1 MPLYEISAPNGKR
14 YRIEGPPG
22 ASDEDVAR
30 AVIAQFPE
38 AANPP
43 PKTTIGGY
51 AREALKAVPRG
62 LVGGLESAALG
73 AAALLPG
80 DTEGGFEKTARE
92 GIKGLAER
100 LKPTAAA
107 GYEESPLVKVM
118 EGVGSFGSLLIPG
131 GIGGMAARG
140 LGASARAGQLAAAAP
155 VATAM
160 GAGEARERAV
170 AEGATPEQI
179 TKATQLGMIPGI
191 AELAPVERVFRVM
204 PQEIKGG
211 IFDYVKRALVTGGV
225 EGAQEAASA
234 VAQNLIARG
243 VYKPSQELIEGVGEN
258 AAYGAGAGAIVQ
270 FLLDSVAGRRAR
282 PAGAPAPTEQPPA
295 EPTAPAVVE
304 QPVAP
309 APRTKAQD
317 LQAKLA
323 DAKAQYD
330 ALAVDDPARI
340 ELAGEIAKY
349 DDQLSKLDVKRAYPP
364 ASWYPEGGKKP
375 YRLKESALATEQP
388 DLFGMMYPQAEPA
401 VEEVARPEFELTGEQ
416 QAELFPEEPV
426 QPSQE
431 PTTSKVT
438 DATLL
443 GIGLKPGTIK
453 TAKFAKE
460 LKTLDLS
467 NPQDIEKFEELIED
481 YGRKSTARQ
490 PYNQAAVKRLVSAA
504 KFRLAKQTSFDF
516 GEGVPD
522 DTGRQV
528 GRAGVVPPVS
538 QPEAGV
544 GPVGGVE
551 PAGVAGAERDVGRPA
566 ERERAE
572 QRALSDVEEIE
583 TAKEIAATTKS
594 KKDFNDAITYLSY
607 FKNSPDVGPSAKQ
620 AAIKALDELG
630 VPEAEVQAAWENIAI
645 TEAAGQQER
654 SEDDAA
660 AASER
665 EQKNIAAQ
673 QRRAELAVKRGPRV
687 LPTKP
692 ITAKEKAQYASAEKK
707 MVLKAPTNVPFQ
719 TVEDANALLDTY
731 LTDIE
736 KGDPAKRKQRER
748 VIKQRIPPIP
758 AREFVDEAD
767 RSQIAEFMQAGKFD
781 DAHTAIVRTA
791 LRAASKAKA
800 HLSRASFM
808 KETKDFSLSH
818 TPVGSGLSKSVVQKL
833 NKGDLKGALR
843 EISETG
849 STPVIRTAARK
860 ILSAIR
866 STKVLVRET
875 PTGDA
880 GIYSSK
886 TDTIYIDPQG
896 LHEHTLLHEA
906 MHAAVS
912 HVLANPNHVLTQKLQ
927 KLFDSLTPELRG
939 QYGATNLQEF
949 AAEAISNQEF
959 QDLLRGQPKNWWGRF
974 VDAIRGFFGL
984 SKAKQ
989 VEKTLDQLLEAAPS
1003 EARAE
1008 GVGVLKLPATA
1019 AMESYAPKRIAE
1031 KKREGDQGFFQQAR
1045 NFAFDPE
1052 YRANKVKELRNTIV
1066 FNGAAAE
1073 EKLLKNNDLKSA
1085 VNLLLATRSMDLA
1098 TSSVLEGA
1106 IELDPETGLFRVKP
1120 GVSLADVHREV
1131 QTIADKGGVDIDT
1144 AKAWFDLGATVLRMR
1159 SPEISPEI
1167 RKSMALSAEDEA
1179 AADDVLRLYGT
1190 EIRAGVQKFQ
1200 QYKNQLLQA
1209 GKATGRFTQED
1220 VDEWTKAPEYVP
1232 WHRILDDAK
1241 FGYETKTSTK
1251 KYIKGLV
1258 DNGKVAELIGGDVN
1272 KRPIGDILGNME
1284 NLSFWLVN
1292 TVVRNHA
1299 ANVAMDGLL
1308 KIDAKAL
1315 KTPQQGVSERLV
1327 KTYRGGEPAYFEV
1340 ADPLDR
1346 HAFMGVET
1354 ISTPLFKALGTAAN
1368 WLRTGTTLMPGFV
1381 VSQLF
1386 QDGFR
1391 ATVLSGA
1398 DKPFMVGAK
1407 VLGSFGD
1414 ALRHKGTSRE
1424 LSAYGIIG
1432 RPDFMVGSDRSRI
1445 EAALDEG
1452 GSGVKK
1458 TLRHVRGALDAM
1470 SRASDASQRMAV
1482 YEQTLKETGDKM
1494 LALYKA
1500 SEIIN
1505 FQRQG
1510 RSAAINVLRQIIPFM
1525 NAYIQGLDV
1534 TYRSM
1539 FREGISGKDRTTAMR
1554 QFWSTGMKIAALASI
1569 YAIMVSDDEEY
1580 KKQPDHEKLTG
1591 FMIPGSRDTIKE
1603 MTGVDLGGNLRVPTP
1618 QDPIGFLFKTIPEQS
1633 WNYMLRLGTKDEV
1646 DATKLARIMKDGAL
1660 NSISPPGAMPQLL
1673 KPTVEVAT
1681 NYSFFTGNP
1690 IIGKGL
1696 EGRSKDLQ
1704 FTSGTTELA
1713 KAISAFTPLA
1723 PVQIDHL
1730 VRGYLGVFGGTLM
1743 YAGGRA
1749 IEATTGIERA
1759 DRRWAEVPQAT
1770 TFLTSSAP
1778 SGMKDDYYEL
1788 RQKSRAVAEDIK
1800 FLMERDPEEA
1810 KQRLM
1815 ENKELFA
1822 LAKSGFF
1829 TQVEQKL
1836 TQLRQTRR
1844 IIDGNQEMSSAEKRE
1859 RLDQIDKYE
1868 MLLFSSLN
1876 LPALRKQVGL

>member
-1 MPLYEISAPNGKR
+1 MDVRMPDGVIVRGVPDDITQEELLRRYKLY
-14 YRIEGPPG
+14 
-22 ASDEDVAR
+22 
-30 AVIAQFPE
+30 
-38 AANPP
+38 AAENR
-43 PKTTIGGY
+43 TIGGY

-62 LVGGLESAALG
+62 LVGGLEQAALG

-92 GIKGLAER
+92 GIKGFAER
-100 LKPTAAA
+100 LKPKAAV
-107 GYEESPLVKVM
+107 GYEEAIPTKLF
-118 EGVGSFGSLLIPG
+118 EAVGSFGSLLGPA
-131 GIGGMAARG
+131 GIGSMAARG
-140 LGASARAGQLAAAAP
+140 LGLAAGVGRTAA
-155 VATAM
+155 VAPTAAAM

-170 AEGATPEQI
+170 EAGATPEQI
-179 TKATQLGMIPGI
+179 TSATQAGIIPGI
-191 AELAPVERVFRVM
+191 AELASVGSVFRLL
-204 PQEIKGG
+204 PKELTGT
-211 IFDYVKRALVTGGV
+211 IFNRLQRMFVTGGI
-225 EGAQEAASA
+225 EGLQEGASA
-234 VAQNLIARG
+234 VAQNLIAQQI
-243 VYKPSQELIEGVGEN
+243 YKPSQELIEKVGEN

-270 FLLDSVAGRRAR
+270 FLVDAVAGRRAK

-349 DDQLSKLDVKRAYPP
+349 DDQLSKLDMKRAYLP
-364 ASWYPEGGKKP
+364 ASWYPEDGEKP

-467 NPQDIEKFEELIED
+467 NPQDIEKFEELVED
-481 YGRKSTARQ
+481 YGRKSTAKQ

-522 DTGRQV
+522 ATGPAT
-528 GRAGVVPPVS
+528 GGGGVDVSVS
-538 QPEAGV
+538 QPAAG
-544 GPVGGVE
+544 GPAAAGTETGGVAATE
-551 PAGVAGAERDVGRPA
+551 GPAAPAAG
-566 ERERAE
+566 REG
-572 QRALSDVEEIE
+572 QPVSPLSDVEEVE
-583 TAKEIAATTKS
+583 TALDIAAAAKSQTDAKS

-607 FKNSPDVGPSAKQ
+607 FKNSPDVGPSAKK
-620 AAIKALDELG
+620 AAIDALDELG
-630 VPEAEVQAAWENIAI
+630 VPAAEVQAAWENISI
-645 TEAAGQQER
+645 SEA
-654 SEDDAA
+654 
-660 AASER
+660 
-665 EQKNIAAQ
+665 AAQ
-673 QRRAELAVKRGPRV
+673 QEQSEDAALKASEKAQRNIADQERRAKQAETRAARATLK
-687 LPTKP
+687 KP
-692 ITAKEKAQYASAEKK
+692 VTAKEKAQYASAEKR
-707 MVLKAPTNVPFQ
+707 MTLKAPVDVPFQ
-719 TVEDANALLDTY
+719 TAEDANALLETY

-736 KGDPAKRKQRER
+736 KGDPALRKRTKNKDQL
-748 VIKQRIPPIP
+748 P
-758 AREFVDEAD
+758 AREFVDKED
-767 RSQIAEFMQAGKFD
+767 RENIARLMREGKFD
-781 DAHTAIVRTA
+781 DAHTAIFTTVQRAVTA
-791 LRAASKAKA
+791 AKASKYAKEFI
-800 HLSRASFM
+800 RASKSFQ
-808 KETKDFSLSH
+808 LSH
-818 TPVGSGLSKSVVQKL
+818 RPVGSGLSKDVTALLQ
-833 NKGDLKGALR
+833 KGDLKGALR
-843 EISETG
+843 LLGETG
-849 STPVIRTAARK
+849 SNPIIRTAARK
-860 ILSAIR
+860 ILSAIKN
-866 STKVLVRET
+866 TKVQVRET

-880 GIYSSK
+880 GIYSPT
-886 TDTIYIDPQG
+886 TDTIYIDPKG

-912 HVLANPNHVLTQKLQ
+912 HVLANPNHPLTKKLQ
-927 KLFDSLTPELRG
+927 KLFDALSPEIRG

-949 AAEAISNQEF
+949 AAESISNQDF
-959 QDLLRGQPKNWWGRF
+959 QDILRGQPKNWWGRF
-974 VDAIRGFFGL
+974 VDAVRGFFGL
-984 SKAKQ
+984 SKASQ
-989 VEKTLDQLLEAAPS
+989 VEKTLNQLLEAAPS
-1003 EARAE
+1003 EARQE
-1008 GVGVLKLPATA
+1008 GIGVLKLTATA
-1019 AMESYAPKRIAE
+1019 AMDAQATRRIAE
-1031 KKREGDQGFFQQAR
+1031 KKREGDQGFFQQAW

-1052 YRANKVKELRNTIV
+1052 YRANKVEEFRNSAV
-1066 FNGAAAE
+1066 FNGAAL
-1073 EKLLKNNDLKSA
+1073 EKKMLEKNQLRSV

-1098 TSSVLEGA
+1098 TSSILGGA
-1106 IELDPETGLFRVKP
+1106 ISLDKDTGLFKIDG
-1120 GVSLADVHREV
+1120 GVSLADVHQEV
-1131 QTIADKGGVDIDT
+1131 QNIADKAGVSMEK

-1159 SPEISPEI
+1159 SPKISPEI
-1167 RKSMALSAEDEA
+1167 RKSMALSKEDEA
-1179 AADDVLRLYGT
+1179 AADDILAQFGN
-1190 EIRAGVQKFQ
+1190 EIRAGVDKFQ
-1200 QYKNQLLQA
+1200 QYKNQLLRV
-1209 GKATGRFTQED
+1209 GKETGRFTQED
-1220 VDEWTKAPEYVP
+1220 VDEWTNAPEYVP

-1251 KYIKGLV
+1251 KYFKGLV

-1292 TVVRNHA
+1292 TIVRNHA
-1299 ANVAMDGLL
+1299 ANVAMDGLV
-1308 KIDAKAL
+1308 KIDATAL
-1315 KTPQQGVSERLV
+1315 KTPQQGTPERLV
-1327 KTYRGGEPAYFEV
+1327 KTYRDGEPAYFEV

-1346 HAFMGVET
+1346 HAFLGVET
-1354 ISTPLFKALGTAAN
+1354 VTTPMFTALGKAAN

-1391 ATVLSGA
+1391 ATMMSGA
-1398 DKPFMVGAK
+1398 NRPFAVGAK
-1407 VLGSFGD
+1407 VVGSFGD
-1414 ALRHKGTSRE
+1414 ALMNKGTAQE
-1424 LSAYGIIG
+1424 LAAYGIIG
-1432 RPDFMVGSDRSRI
+1432 RPDFMSGVDRSRL
-1445 EAALDEG
+1445 EAALDKG
-1452 GSGVKK
+1452 GTGAS
-1458 TLRHVRGALDAM
+1458 RVRRAVVRALEAM
-1470 SRASDASQRMAV
+1470 SRASDAAQRIAV
-1482 YEQTLKETGDKM
+1482 YEQTMKETGDKM
-1494 LALYKA
+1494 LALYRA

-1510 RSAAINVLRQIIPFM
+1510 RSATINVLRQIIPFM
-1525 NAYIQGLDV
+1525 NAYIQGMDV
-1534 TYRSM
+1534 TYRAM

-1554 QFWSTGMKIAALASI
+1554 QFWGTGLKVAALASL
-1569 YAIMVSDDEEY
+1569 YAILVSDDEEY
-1580 KKQPDHEKLTG
+1580 KKLPDHEKLTG
-1591 FMIPGSRDTIKE
+1591 FMIPGSREMIKE
-1603 MTGVDLGGNLRVPTP
+1603 MTGTDIGGNLKIPTP
-1618 QDPIGFLFKTIPEQS
+1618 QDPVGLIFNTIPEQV
-1633 WNYMLRLGTKDEV
+1633 WNYTMRLGTKDEV
-1646 DATKLARIMKDGAL
+1646 DATKLARIMKDGML
-1660 NSISPPGAMPQLL
+1660 NAISPPGAMPQLI

-1681 NYSFFTGNP
+1681 NYSFFTGSP

-1713 KAISAFTPLA
+1713 KALSAVTPLA

-1759 DRRWAEVPQAT
+1759 DRRWADVPQAS
-1770 TFLTSSAP
+1770 TFLTSNAP
-1778 SGMKDDYYEL
+1778 AGLKDDYYEL

-1836 TQLRQTRR
+1836 TQLRQARR

-1868 MLLFSSLN
+1868 MLLFSNLN
-1876 LPALRKQVGL
+1876 LPTLRKQVGM